1 MKTPMKRLLMV
12 GVAVL
17 AVLVTVPAF
26 LWFSL
31 THEPSFYRK
40 MVAQAPAVRKAE
52 AKRFLASSLQLR
64 NDIVNEPTWEAV
76 FSDQEVNAW
85 LAEDLVTY
93 FSDLLPPEVHEPRL
107 MFEVDRVTLAF
118 ELDRGGIKS
127 VIWVVAVPRVPE
139 GNVLELTFEKIR
151 AGMLPVP
158 ADQVLDRIVAHAQER
173 GLEVSWKRDGQYPV
187 ATIRYKPTEGRDD
200 VTLERLHVRKG
211 EIRLVGRSDKK
222 QGYVMAPTLPT
233 RQVLQSKFPKRK
245 VHRDRVSLPR
255 EPRERSP
262 AVVPS
267 PEFEPAPEPVETP
280 ESAPSE
286 HSRSSNTPTN

>member
-1 MKTPMKRLLMV
+1 MKKPMKRLVMV
-12 GVAVL
+12 GLAVL
-17 AVLVTVPAF
+17 AVVVAVPVF
-26 LWFSL
+26 FWLSL

-40 MVAQAPAVRKAE
+40 MVAQTPAVRKAE

-93 FSDLLPPEVHEPRL
+93 FSDQLPPEVHEPRV

-127 VIWVVAVPRVPE
+127 VIWIVAVPRVPQ

-151 AGMLPVP
+151 AGMLPIP

-173 GLEVSWKRDGQYPV
+173 GLDVSWKRDGQYPV
-187 ATIRYKPTEGRDD
+187 ATIRYKPHEERDD
-200 VTLERLHVRKG
+200 VTLERLRVRKG
-211 EIRLVGRSDKK
+211 EIRLVGRSDKA
-222 QGYVMAPTLPT
+222 QGYVMAPRLPN
-233 RQVLQSKFPKRK
+233 RQVLQSKFPRRK
-245 VHRDRVSLPR
+245 VQRERASLPR
-255 EPRERSP
+255 ARADVSQPSREL
-262 AVVPS
+262 
-267 PEFEPAPEPVETP
+267 EPAPEPLESP
-280 ESAPSE
+280 EPASI
-286 HSRSSNTPTN
+286 SRSSNTPTN

>member
-1 MKTPMKRLLMV
+1 MKKPMKRLLIAGFSV
-12 GVAVL
+12 LTVVVA
-17 AVLVTVPAF
+17 VPAF
-26 LWFSL
+26 FWLTL

-40 MVAQAPAVRKAE
+40 MVAQTPAARKAE

-93 FSDLLPPEVHEPRL
+93 FSDQLPPEVHEPRV
-107 MFEVDRVTLAF
+107 MFEVDRVTLAI
-118 ELDRGGIKS
+118 ELERGGMKS

-158 ADQVLDRIVAHAQER
+158 ADQVLDRIVEHARER
-173 GLEVSWKRDGQYPV
+173 GLDVSWKRDGEYPV
-187 ATIRYKPTEGRDD
+187 ATIRYKPHAGRDD

-211 EIRLVGRSDKK
+211 ELRLIGRSDKAR
-222 QGYVMAPTLPT
+222 GLVMAPTLPT
-233 RQVLQSKFPKRK
+233 RQVLQSKFPRRK

-255 EPRERSP
+255 PRLRFDRPTSP
-262 AVVPS
+262 
-267 PEFEPAPEPVETP
+267 PEFESLPEPVD
-280 ESAPSE
+280 SSE
-286 HSRSSNTPTN
+286 PVATSRSSNKPT